1 LWSHGH
7 VDFIFGAQQLEIVK
21 VLLCLFQFNLL
32 LEGLLEV
39 LCHDSI
45 LDKYNDFRLD
55 AFGGI
60 IIEDFYQLLDFL
72 RYSSRLLDLFL
83 QLYLIKESE
92 LFQDLASI
100 NCLFGVGGH
109 ILKKLLFDIVD
120 EAHECIGT

>member
-1 LWSHGH
+1 MWSHGH

-32 LEGLLEV
+32 LERLLEV

-45 LDKYNDFRLD
+45 LDKYNDFRLG

-72 RYSSRLLDLFL
+72 RYSGRLLDLFL
-83 QLYLIKESE
+83 LLYLIEESE
-92 LFQDLASI
+92 LFQDLIDLELNHKNLIEIDFSKMCNNKEEAM
-100 NCLFGVGGH
+100 
-109 ILKKLLFDIVD
+109 LKI
-120 EAHECIGT
+120 